1 MPVRTPAPHQQL
13 SASYTIKSSTIET
26 IDYAL
31 YNFVNDDLNIHVTS
45 NMGFEKVPIIFSI
58 PERAHQVKN
67 LRTTNDQE
75 IRSNGRTLNYPI
87 ISIAKTSVTQNPANK
102 AKYGVHLPPYFDYYK
117 RKASIPIARQIR
129 QDKTANF
136 ANANAIRKSNGGM
149 NANRQTFPGE
159 NKNIVY
165 ETLLV
170 PMPTFIECTYIINIV
185 TEYQQQMNEVM
196 STFHTLT
203 GDPAVFKIRHE
214 RNSYEAFVDPAF
226 SIDFKADGLDV
237 TERVFTTS
245 ITIKVL
251 GYLLGAEDNQDTP
264 VIVKRQS
271 ATKIRFSRERTML
284 DEEPDFHANRKDKF
298 RP

>member
-1 MPVRTPAPHQQL
+1 MSDEKNEHKQKMDYRFTGVEDTSKIQEKILEP
-13 SASYTIKSSTIET
+13 STLET
-26 IDYAL
+26 IDESM
-31 YNFVNDDLNIHVTS
+31 YNFVNELDIFSTTNAGWKRVPVVWTSAERAFHIKNSPSLHDLNG
-45 NMGFEKVPIIFSI
+45 NIIL
-58 PERAHQVKN
+58 PV
-67 LRTTNDQE
+67 
-75 IRSNGRTLNYPI
+75 
-87 ISIAKTSVTQNPANK
+87 ISIVRGNITKDPANRGGIY
-102 AKYGVHLPPYFDYYK
+102 ANALPQNEEGGT
-117 RKASIPIARQIR
+117 ITIARRIK
-129 QDKTANF
+129 QDKTSNF
-136 ANANAIRKSNGGM
+136 ANADAKRTYGQK
-149 NANRQTFPGE
+149 TFKT
-159 NKNIVY
+159 KNSKVVY
-165 ETLLV
+165 ETIT
-170 PMPTFIECTYIINIV
+170 MPLPIYVDVEYTIYV
-185 TEYQQQMNEVM
+185 RTEYQQQMNEVM

>member
-1 MPVRTPAPHQQL
+1 
-13 SASYTIKSSTIET
+13 
-26 IDYAL
+26 
-31 YNFVNDDLNIHVTS
+31 
-45 NMGFEKVPIIFSI
+45 
-58 PERAHQVKN
+58 
-67 LRTTNDQE
+67 
-75 IRSNGRTLNYPI
+75 
-87 ISIAKTSVTQNPANK
+87 
-102 AKYGVHLPPYFDYYK
+102 
-117 RKASIPIARQIR
+117 
-129 QDKTANF
+129 
-136 ANANAIRKSNGGM
+136 
-149 NANRQTFPGE
+149 
-159 NKNIVY
+159 
-165 ETLLV
+165 
-170 PMPTFIECTYIINIV
+170 
-185 TEYQQQMNEVM
+185 MNEVM

>member
-1 MPVRTPAPHQQL
+1 MPVRTQPQNLQL

-31 YNFVNDDLNIHVTS
+31 YNFVNDRLNIHVTS
-45 NMGFEKVPIIFSI
+45 NKGFEKVPIVFSI
-58 PERAHQVKN
+58 PERAHQVKS

-75 IRSNGRTLNYPI
+75 LRPNGRTLNYPI
-87 ISIAKTSVTQNPANK
+87 ISIAKTAVMQNPANK
-102 AKYGVHLPPYFDYYK
+102 AKYGVHIPPYFDYYK
-117 RKASIPIARQIR
+117 RKASIPIARQIK

-136 ANANAIRKSNGGM
+136 ANANAIRKSDGGM
-149 NANRQTFPGE
+149 DPNRQTFPGE

-165 ETLLV
+165 ETLLI
-170 PMPTFIECTYIINIV
+170 PMPTFIECTYTVSIV
-185 TEYQQQMNEVM
+185 TEYQQQMNEVL

-214 RNSYEAFVDPAF
+214 RNAYEAFVEPTYN
-226 SIDFKADGLDV
+226 IDFKADGIDLN
-237 TERVFTTS
+237 ERTFTTG

-251 GYLLGAEDNQDTP
+251 GYLLGAQDNQETP

-271 ATKIRFSRERTML
+271 AAKIRFSRERTML
-284 DEEPDFHANRKDKF
+284 GEEPDFHAGRKDKF
-298 RP
+298 RS